1 MAGRARAAIGRTEN
15 NGSKRNT
22 PLYSTYFLGCK
33 FKMEETRTKRR
44 RRRRRRRKRRRR
56 KREILE
62 NRKTNYEKR
71 QIEQCK
77 KVTQTDR

>member
-22 PLYSTYFLGCK
+22 PLYSTYFVSCK
-33 FKMEETRTKRR
+33 FKMEGT
-44 RRRRRRRKRRRR
+44 RRKRRRR